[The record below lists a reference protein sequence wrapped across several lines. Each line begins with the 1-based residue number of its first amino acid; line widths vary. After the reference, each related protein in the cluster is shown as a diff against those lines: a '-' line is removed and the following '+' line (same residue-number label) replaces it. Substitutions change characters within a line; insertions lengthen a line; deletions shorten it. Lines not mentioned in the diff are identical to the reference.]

1 MCVYIYIYRER
12 EMCIITF
19 NTNNIR
25 CIRLGRDAAAAA
37 GDEAGGSGELV
48 GVGEELLCIYIYI
61 YVYVYRER

>member
-1 MCVYIYIYRER
+1 
-12 EMCIITF
+12 MCIITF